1 MTKLYELL
9 AKGRKNGDFGIEIE
23 CEGERLPLLPP
34 GTAWNQCDDGSLRGE
49 YPHGR
54 SEYVLRKPLSL
65 DDSIAAIM
73 DLIKHGNATRAK
85 FDFSFR
91 TSVHVHMNV
100 LDMRVHHYLNMVYTY
115 YIIEESLIRYCGD
128 ERIGNRFCLR
138 LRDAD
143 FIINQI
149 GNLFGDPVRFIHHLN
164 MEELKYA
171 AINLAATARYGS
183 VEFRG
188 MAGNINPDYIR
199 IWLKALYN
207 LREFS
212 QQYADP
218 RKIHDLFVNTPPSKF
233 LEMVLGDVY
242 RFFSYENETNDMR
255 TNFSLSLDLPYM
267 FREVKI
273 QKEEVKPKAKRQRI
287 QELAAGQVNFN
298 DPVLW
303 NHAVVAV
310 NPVVEVFG
318 QGAHAIIVDEIDE
331 YDLTNLEWAE
341 HIPQQNIIPVADR
354 TLQRFLISKEIRE
367 AHNER
372 EARE

>member
-9 AKGRKNGDFGIEIE
+9 AKANKKGDFGIEIE
-23 CEGERLPLLPP
+23 CEGERLPIILDV
-34 GTAWNQCDDGSLRGE
+34 GCAWNQCDDGSLRGE
-49 YPHGR
+49 YPSGR
-54 SEYVLRKPLSL
+54 SEYVLKKPLAL
-65 DDSIAAIM
+65 DASIDAIM
-73 DLIKHGNATRAK
+73 DLIKRGEANKTK
-85 FDFSFR
+85 FNFSFR

-100 LDMRVHHYLNMVYTY
+100 LDMHIHHYLNLVYTY

-143 FIINQI
+143 FIINAI
-149 GNLFGDPVRFIHHLN
+149 GQMFSDPARFIHHLN

-218 RKIHDLFVNTPPSKF
+218 RKIHDLFVNTPPAKF

-242 RFFSYENETNDMR
+242 RFFTYENEVNDMR

-267 FREVKI
+267 FKEVKI
-273 QKEEVKPKAKRQRI
+273 PAEKPKVKPKLNKIVWDDIEDEFAPVGMGRGAM
-287 QELAAGQVNFN
+287 LAPPVRPMDAGVIE
-298 DPVLW
+298 D
-303 NHAVVAV
+303 
-310 NPVVEVFG
+310 
-318 QGAHAIIVDEIDE
+318 
-331 YDLTNLEWAE
+331 YDLTGMEWEVNLNILPDDAN
-341 HIPQQNIIPVADR
+341 NII
-354 TLQRFLISKEIRE
+354 QRNILNEFAMFKARRE
-367 AHNER
+367 AGALE
-372 EARE
+372 